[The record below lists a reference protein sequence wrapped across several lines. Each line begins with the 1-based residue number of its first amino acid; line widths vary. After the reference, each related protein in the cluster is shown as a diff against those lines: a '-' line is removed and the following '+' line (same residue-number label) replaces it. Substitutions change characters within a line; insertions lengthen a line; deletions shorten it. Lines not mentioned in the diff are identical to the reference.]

1 MWSPSAVIEKRL
13 LKPVVFLLCLLP
25 SIVLLVKLLTSN
37 LGFNPV
43 EILTHETG
51 QWGLR
56 FLLVS
61 LAVTPLRKITNMVWL
76 TRFRRMFG
84 LFAFYY
90 GFLHFGVYFV
100 LDQSLSFKYLW
111 DDVLDRP
118 YITVG
123 FAALCM
129 LLPLAITS
137 TNKLRRKLGRRWNLL
152 HKLAY
157 VATGL
162 VVLHFIWLV
171 KADYREPIIY
181 LSVFLVLMLL
191 RLNVFSFGRR

>member
-1 MWSPSAVIEKRL
+1 MWSPTAVIEKRL
-13 LKPVVFLLCLLP
+13 LKPGVFILCLLP
-25 SIVLLVKLLTSN
+25 SIILLVKLLTSQ

-56 FLLVS
+56 FLLIS
-61 LAVTPLRKITNMVWL
+61 LAITPLRRITNMVWL

-90 GFLHFGVYFV
+90 GFLHFSVYFV
-100 LDQSLSFKYLW
+100 LDQSLSVKYLL

-123 FAALCM
+123 FAGLC
-129 LLPLAITS
+129 LLIPLAITS
-137 TNKLRRKLGRRWNLL
+137 TNKLRRKLGRKWNLL

-181 LSVFLVLMLL
+181 LSIFILLMLM
-191 RLNVFSFGRR
+191 RLKLSLFART